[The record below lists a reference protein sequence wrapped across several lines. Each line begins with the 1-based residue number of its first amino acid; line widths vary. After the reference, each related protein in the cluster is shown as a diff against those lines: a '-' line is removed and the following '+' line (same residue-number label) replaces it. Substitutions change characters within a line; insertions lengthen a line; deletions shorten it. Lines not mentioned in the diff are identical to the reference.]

1 MKISST
7 TRKPS
12 EALGVMTPIAR
23 LWALRLIV
31 PLGAHRE
38 LLSDDGFHNEMLGRA
53 VGLPV
58 GEELEPDD
66 PPTTKQHLMA
76 LRVLHRAA
84 ERAKQRPTLPPQLR
98 RNVQRLSD
106 LLHLSDLEQRLLAF
120 AVLLF
125 SDAMLEAAADGLRYI
140 STSVAY
146 RMLATLLDAQPKEVR
161 EALSS
166 RGTLVAAGLLQF
178 DRAGQAQ
185 LSSKLSVLS
194 GEFADQMVHADS
206 DPIDLLKASLV
217 PSRPAELAAAD
228 YPHVEPMLAVLV
240 PYLEEVLRTARPG
253 ANVLLHGVPGTGKT
267 QLARL
272 LAANVA
278 AALFEVSS
286 EDSDGDSIS
295 GLRRL
300 QAYRAAQC
308 FLKGRRAIILFDEVE
323 DVFVDAEQSLNRFSK
338 ARVSKAWINR
348 MLEENTVPAV
358 WITNSIASIDAAA
371 IRRFDVV
378 LELRVPPRPQ
388 REKMLIQYCGDL
400 APPDSIRRLAD
411 AEALAP
417 AVAARAAAVIRSV
430 REKIDAEAQSS
441 AVELLINQTLQAQ
454 GHKALARRRVGV
466 VADLY
471 DRAFINADVDVDLL
485 TSGLIA
491 ARSGRLCLYGPPG
504 TGKSAFAHWLAVQMR
519 MPLVA
524 KRASDLMSPWLGET
538 EKNVARAFREAQ
550 DQGALLLIDEID
562 AFLRDRAHAK
572 QSWEHSLT
580 AEMLTQME
588 CFDGLLIATT
598 NLASGLDPAALR
610 RFDLKARFDHLK
622 PPQAKELLDRHCR
635 QLGLGEP
642 PQWVLN
648 KVARLA
654 GLAPGDFA
662 AVARQHRFH
671 PLQTPQ
677 DFVFALERDR
687 LPAAELKVPVGLIN

>member
-1 MKISST
+1 
-7 TRKPS
+7 
-12 EALGVMTPIAR
+12 MTPIAR

-38 LLSDDGFHNEMLGRA
+38 LLSDDGFHNELLGQA
-53 VGLPV
+53 VGLPAD
-58 GEELEPDD
+58 EELEHDG
-66 PPTTKQHLMA
+66 PPTMKQHLAA
-76 LRVLHRAA
+76 LRVLHRTA
-84 ERAKQRPTLPPQLR
+84 ERAKQQPPLPPQLR
-98 RNVQRLSD
+98 RNVQRLSN
-106 LLHLSDLEQRLLAF
+106 LLQLSDLEQRLLAF

-146 RMLATLLDAQPKEVR
+146 RMLATLLDAEPKEIR

-166 RGTLVAAGLLQF
+166 RGTLVAAGLVQF
-178 DRAGQAQ
+178 DRSGQAQ
-185 LSSKLSVLS
+185 LPSKLSVLS
-194 GEFADQMVHADS
+194 GEFADQMMHADS
-206 DPIDLLKASLV
+206 DPIDLLRASLV

-228 YPHVEPMLAVLV
+228 FPHVEPMLDVLV

-272 LAANVA
+272 LAATVA

-286 EDSDGDSIS
+286 EDTDGDSIS

-323 DVFVDAEQSLNRFSK
+323 DVFADAEQSLSRYSK
-338 ARVSKAWINR
+338 ARAGKAWMNR

-358 WITNSIASIDAAA
+358 WISNSIASIDAAA

-378 LELRVPPRPQ
+378 LELPVPPRPQ
-388 REKMLIQYCGDL
+388 RERMLFQSCGDL
-400 APPDSIRRLAD
+400 APPDSLRRLAD
-411 AEALAP
+411 SEALAP

-430 REKIDAEAQSS
+430 SGKMGADARAS
-441 AVELLINQTLQAQ
+441 ALELLVDHTLQAQ
-454 GHKALARRRVGV
+454 GHKALARRRVGE
-466 VADLY
+466 AGELY
-471 DRAFINADVDVDLL
+471 DRAFINADVDVDQL
-485 TSGLIA
+485 TAGLIA

-504 TGKSAFAHWLAVQMR
+504 TGKSEFAHWLAGQMR
-519 MPLVA
+519 LPLVV
-524 KRASDLMSPWLGET
+524 KRASDLMSAWLGET
-538 EKNVARAFREAQ
+538 EKNVARAFRDAQ
-550 DQGALLLIDEID
+550 GQGALLLIDEID

-580 AEMLTQME
+580 AEVLTQME

-598 NLASGLDPAALR
+598 NLVSGLDPAALR

-622 PPQAKELLDRHCR
+622 PPQTKELLARHCR
-635 QLGLGEP
+635 LLGLGEP
-642 PQWVLN
+642 PQWVSN

-662 AVARQHRFH
+662 AVARRHRFH

-687 LPAAELKVPVGLIN
+687 LPAAELKVPLGLMN